1 MLRQDGATSIA
12 DVLRGALINDI
23 EKHAQALVK
32 EGCATLQDI
41 QGCLADLGT
50 DEFKSEM
57 KQLGLGTF
65 DISKLL
71 TYLQPK
77 PEGPCNACMF
87 RDLLCMHCTQCMS
100 RIL

>member
-1 MLRQDGATSIA
+1 MLRQDGATPIA
-12 DVLRGALINDI
+12 DVLRHARINGA
-23 EKHAQALVK
+23 EKHAQALVLA
-32 EGCATLQDI
+32 GCETLQDI
-41 QGCLADLGT
+41 QGYLAAEGT

-71 TYLQPK
+71 KYLQRK
-77 PEGPCNACMF
+77 PEGPCNVCMF
-87 RDLLCMHCTQCMS
+87 RDLLCMHCTQCMG